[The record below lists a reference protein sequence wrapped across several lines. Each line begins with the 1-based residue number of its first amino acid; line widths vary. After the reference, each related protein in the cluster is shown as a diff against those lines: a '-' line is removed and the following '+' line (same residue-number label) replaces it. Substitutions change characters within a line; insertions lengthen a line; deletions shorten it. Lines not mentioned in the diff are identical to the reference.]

1 VTGKHFLDTIAFA
14 PFARREQTRP
24 YIHRRHNM
32 ALLQRDLVPASG
44 DLLITLDTDTNIE
57 WLSLRQT
64 VNLSISDVRNG
75 SGGYTTTY
83 GFRYA
88 NGAEVQM
95 LWNHAGITRFAPNQ
109 PVPVPDSNSTAI
121 KKLLDWMGGATSYPA
136 TGTTQTQGI
145 FMVPPPPGHPGVG
158 QLWFFTNNPG
168 GSYATTD
175 ILPNLPQGVTAENYR
190 DAAIASYL
198 VRNHVAPVPPRNVRA
213 NEK

>member
-1 VTGKHFLDTIAFA
+1 
-14 PFARREQTRP
+14 
-24 YIHRRHNM
+24 M

-44 DLLITLDTDTNIE
+44 DSLITLDTDTNLE
-57 WLSLRQT
+57 WLNLRQT

-88 NGAEVQM
+88 NGTEVQT
-95 LWNHAGITRFAPNQ
+95 LWSHAGITRFAPNQ
-109 PVPVPDSNSTAI
+109 PASVPDSNSTAI
-121 KKLLDWMGGATSYPA
+121 KKLMDWMGGATNYA
-136 TGTTQTQGI
+136 TTGTTQTQGI
-145 FMVPPPPGHPGVG
+145 FMVPPSPGHPGVG

-175 ILPNLPQGVTAENYR
+175 ILPNLPPGVTPENYR

-198 VRNHVAPVPPRNVRA
+198 VRIHVPPAPPRNVRVG
-213 NEK
+213 EK